1 MVEYQGLDDRQ
12 LIERTAWGD
21 KGALEELYDRHS
33 TAIFSLA
40 RYMLR
45 HEAVAEEATQ
55 EVFINIW
62 LRASSYRPERGEPR
76 AWLMSVAHHKV
87 IDIIRAQKRTAA
99 ASDPEDYETLAAMPS
114 KDRGTEEEAHLNM
127 ERARVRQALAKLPE
141 AQREVIAL
149 AYFRGLSQSE
159 IAARLNQPLGTVK
172 TRVRLAMQKLRA
184 ELEEDVTEP
193 I

>member
-1 MVEYQGLDDRQ
+1 MVEHYGLDDRQ
-12 LIERTAWGD
+12 LIERTALGD
-21 KGALEELYDRHS
+21 KGALEELYNRHS
-33 TAIFSLA
+33 AAIFSLA

-45 HEAVAEEATQ
+45 LETLAEEATQ

-87 IDIIRAQKRTAA
+87 IDIIRAQKRTAT
-99 ASDPEDYETLAAMPS
+99 ASNPEDYETLAALPS
-114 KDRGTEEEAHLNM
+114 KDLGTEEEAQLNL
-127 ERARVRQALAKLPE
+127 ERARVRQALDKLPE

-149 AYFRGLSQSE
+149 AYFGGLSQSE
-159 IAARLNQPLGTVK
+159 IAARLGQPLGTVK

-193 I
+193 V